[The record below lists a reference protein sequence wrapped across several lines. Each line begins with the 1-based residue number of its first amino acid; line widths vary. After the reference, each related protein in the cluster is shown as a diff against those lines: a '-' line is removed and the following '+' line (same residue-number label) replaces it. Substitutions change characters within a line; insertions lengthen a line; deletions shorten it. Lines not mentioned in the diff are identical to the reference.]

1 MNKAA
6 LSFQENIRKTFIR
19 FSIVPVA
26 VVSMSALFLFVLS
39 FSVIMNFT
47 NQRENAAINEKF
59 TRTTNIYYQ
68 MVDDVE
74 KSLKKNNLTVSR
86 NEVFKI
92 LYDRTAEFDNIGEL
106 FIISREQKV
115 LFKSTSIVPNFLVD
129 ESGANWG
136 VLKAVK
142 SAKGKATTTLYDKK
156 LCIGKSV
163 YHGDKIRF
171 MIIYVVPSEVLSV
184 TSGIQSRYV
193 IVTDKNGWIYMTN
206 TDKLMDSY
214 GQIDP
219 RVEAAN
225 GYIMMDGGLYYVCRT
240 VNEKGLNIYTVT
252 DMGWSLQLLG
262 ILVVILAIVFLAI
275 SFVTLK
281 STAKSSEEYTRDIK
295 KIEDA
300 LEEVQN
306 GNLNVS
312 LRVGSSREFMTIG
325 NDFNDML
332 KGLREQIERNNE
344 LAQNAA
350 FAQVKQLESQFNPH
364 FLFNTLDNIRF
375 MAKID
380 PAAAD
385 KMIVS
390 LSGILRYCIRDMREE
405 VTVREDLDNL
415 QFYLNILQIRFNKRF
430 SYNIEVSED
439 IMNCLIPKLMLQ
451 PLLENAIKYGFG
463 DREKLSV
470 HIRGYQMQDELIF
483 VCEDDGAGIDEDQL
497 WVIRNTLKDEENRTT
512 HYGLYNVH
520 RRIKLLYKGNYGLDI
535 TSKKNEGTCVRM
547 NIPKHM

>member
-1 MNKAA
+1 MSNGA
-6 LSFQENIRKTFIR
+6 LSFQDNIRKTFIR

-26 VVSMSALFLFVLS
+26 IVSLTALILFVIS
-39 FSVIMNFT
+39 FNVIMNVS
-47 NQRENAAINEKF
+47 NQRENASINEKF
-59 TRTTNIYYQ
+59 TRVTNIYYQ
-68 MVDDVE
+68 LVDDVA
-74 KSLKKNNLTVSR
+74 KSLERNNLTVSR
-86 NEVFKI
+86 NEVFEA
-92 LYDRTAEFDNIGEL
+92 LYDRTSEFEETGDL

-115 LFKSTSIVPNFLVD
+115 IFRSTSIVPTFLVD
-129 ESGANWG
+129 SASADWG

-142 SAKGKATTTLYDKK
+142 DAQGKIVTTLYDKK

-163 YHGDKIRF
+163 YNGDKLRF
-171 MIIYVVPSEVLSV
+171 MIIYIVPSDVLAV

-193 IVTDKNGWIYMTN
+193 IVTDKNGWVYMTN
-206 TDKLMDSY
+206 TGKLMDSY

-219 RVEAAN
+219 RIEFSE
-225 GYIMMDGGLYYVCRT
+225 GYIMMDGGLYYVYRT
-240 VNEKGLNIYTVT
+240 INDKGIKIYTIS
-252 DMGWSLQLLG
+252 DMGWSLQLVIVLIV
-262 ILVVILAIVFLAI
+262 ILVLIFLAI
-275 SFVTLK
+275 AFVTIK
-281 STAKSSEEYTRDIK
+281 STEKSSEEYTRDIR

-306 GNLNVS
+306 GNLDVS
-312 LRVGSSREFMTIG
+312 LRIGSSREFMTIG
-325 NDFNDML
+325 NDFNEML

-380 PAAAD
+380 PSAAD

-390 LSGILRYCIRDMREE
+390 LSGILRYSIRDMREE
-405 VTVREDLDNL
+405 VKVREDLDNL

-430 SYNIEVSED
+430 SYNIAVSED
-439 IMNCLIPKLMLQ
+439 IMDCLIPKLMLQ

-470 HIRGYQMQDELIF
+470 QIRGYQMQDELIF
-483 VCEDDGAGIDEDQL
+483 VCEDDGAGIDEEQL
-497 WVIRNTLKDEENRTT
+497 WVIQSYLKEDENKSN
-512 HYGLYNVH
+512 HYGLYNIH

-547 NIPKHM
+547 VIPKHS

>member
-1 MNKAA
+1 MSNGA
-6 LSFQENIRKTFIR
+6 LSFQDNIRKTFIR

-26 VVSMSALFLFVLS
+26 IVSLTALILFVIS
-39 FSVIMNFT
+39 FNVIMNVS
-47 NQRENAAINEKF
+47 NQRENASINEKF
-59 TRTTNIYYQ
+59 TRVTNIYYQ
-68 MVDDVE
+68 LVDDVA
-74 KSLKKNNLTVSR
+74 KSLERNNLTVSR
-86 NEVFKI
+86 NEVFEA
-92 LYDRTAEFDNIGEL
+92 LYDRTSEFEETGDL

-115 LFKSTSIVPNFLVD
+115 IFRSTSIVPTFLVD
-129 ESGANWG
+129 SASADWG
-136 VLKAVK
+136 VLTAVK
-142 SAKGKATTTLYDKK
+142 DAQGKIVTTLYDKK

-163 YHGDKIRF
+163 YNGDKLRF
-171 MIIYVVPSEVLSV
+171 MIIYIVPSDVLAV

-193 IVTDKNGWIYMTN
+193 IVTDKNGWVYMTN
-206 TDKLMDSY
+206 TGKLMDSY

-219 RVEAAN
+219 RIEFSE
-225 GYIMMDGGLYYVCRT
+225 GYIMMDGGLYYVYRT
-240 VNEKGLNIYTVT
+240 INDKGIKIYTIS
-252 DMGWSLQLLG
+252 DMGWSLQLVIVLIV
-262 ILVVILAIVFLAI
+262 ILVLIFLAI
-275 SFVTLK
+275 AFVTIK
-281 STAKSSEEYTRDIK
+281 STEKSSEEYTRDIR

-306 GNLNVS
+306 GNLDVS
-312 LRVGSSREFMTIG
+312 LRIGSSREFMTIG
-325 NDFNDML
+325 NDFNEML

-380 PAAAD
+380 PSAAD

-390 LSGILRYCIRDMREE
+390 LSGILRYSIRDMREE
-405 VTVREDLDNL
+405 VKVREDLDNL

-430 SYNIEVSED
+430 SYNIAVSED
-439 IMNCLIPKLMLQ
+439 IMDCLIPKLMLQ

-470 HIRGYQMQDELIF
+470 QIRGYQMQDELIF
-483 VCEDDGAGIDEDQL
+483 VCEDDGAGIDEEQL
-497 WVIRNTLKDEENRTT
+497 WVIQSYLKEDENKSN
-512 HYGLYNVH
+512 HYGLYNIH

-547 NIPKHM
+547 VIPKHS